1 MAKDKKGNYSNQNPN
16 KNKNLKKDT
25 KHPPRGGNDQFNNKK
40 GHPQRGNNSNKRPA
54 TSNLNE
60 MELPPIKNKPPAP
73 SQQTQPQSQ
82 SLSSS
87 VQKKVLTAKP
97 EQVQEVLSHLEKLET
112 LLNSYDELEMDENK
126 NLKNL
131 VDSILQKST
140 KSE

>member
-73 SQQTQPQSQ
+73 SQPQSQ